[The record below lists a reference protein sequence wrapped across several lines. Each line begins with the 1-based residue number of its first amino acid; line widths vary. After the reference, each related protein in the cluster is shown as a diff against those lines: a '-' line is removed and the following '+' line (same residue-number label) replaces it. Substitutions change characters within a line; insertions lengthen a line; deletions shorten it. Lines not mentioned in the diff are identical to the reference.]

1 METGCCQ
8 SGFPSHRSRG
18 HGCLWGSDESSLLR
32 EDKKRKEERKE
43 HFRCDG
49 FPDLQVKDSRIYK
62 PERERMR
69 LEKEKETHRGED
81 RAQRQQ
87 NAEGKAS
94 SPLHLKIRWSSF
106 AQVLTPRQK
115 PRSCEASS
123 KMTHA

>member
-43 HFRCDG
+43 HFQCHG

-62 PERERMR
+62 PERERVR

-81 RAQRQQ
+81 RAQRQPAPA
-87 NAEGKAS
+87 AECRGKGLS
-94 SPLHLKIRWSSF
+94 SSGF
-106 AQVLTPRQK
+106 ENQVV
-115 PRSCEASS
+115 
-123 KMTHA
+123 